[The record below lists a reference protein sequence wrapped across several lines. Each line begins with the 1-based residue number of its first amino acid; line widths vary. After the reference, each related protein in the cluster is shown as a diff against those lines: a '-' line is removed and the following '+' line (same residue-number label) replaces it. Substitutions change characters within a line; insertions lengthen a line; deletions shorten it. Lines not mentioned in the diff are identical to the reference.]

1 VSYLLD
7 TNIVSEWMKPGP
19 SPMVAAWLDAVDEDR
34 TFLSVI
40 SIAEIRQGIELMDR
54 GRRPA
59 ELEGWLRDVLPDRFA
74 GRLLP
79 VDQEV
84 AERWAMITVASRRAG
99 IVLGI
104 IDAFLA
110 ATAEAHGLTIVTR
123 NVRDFAAL
131 GLPLLNPWDG

>member
-19 SPMVAAWLDAVDEDR
+19 SPKVAAWLDAVDEDR

-54 GRRPA
+54 GRRRA

-104 IDAFLA
+104 MDAFLA